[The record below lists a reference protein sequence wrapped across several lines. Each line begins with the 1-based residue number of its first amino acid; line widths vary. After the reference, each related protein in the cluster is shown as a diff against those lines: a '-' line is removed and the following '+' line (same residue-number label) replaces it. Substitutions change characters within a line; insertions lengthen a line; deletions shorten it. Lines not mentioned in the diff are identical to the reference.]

1 MEADAESLWSQLQ
14 ATGKERIK
22 DLCRNP
28 LRLTLLCATWKVENA
43 LPETMAELY
52 EIFVNFIYNWKGE

>member
-1 MEADAESLWSQLQ
+1 MVSRWEVDAESLWSQLQ
-14 ATGKERIK
+14 AAGKERIK

-28 LRLTLLCATWKVENA
+28 LRLTFLCSDLEEWKNA

-52 EIFVNFIYNWKGE
+52 AEFVECDL